1 MFPPLTTA
9 VKQLLIIN
17 VLVFF
22 GARILLP
29 PGGEILAMAPPGSEA
44 FRPFQII
51 THMFMHGSFP
61 HLLFNMLMLFF
72 LGPMVEQG
80 LGAKKFLILYLVSG
94 FGALLGHFAI
104 SPFAG
109 FPISGVWGASGAVY
123 GVLVAFAMLFP
134 NVQLMLLFPPI
145 PIKAKWLALI
155 LIVIGLVSGF
165 GGYQSGIAHF
175 AHLGGALTAFILMV
189 VWKKFPYKR

>member
-1 MFPPLTTA
+1 MFPPLTQV

-22 GARILLP
+22 GARLLLP
-29 PGGEILAMAPPGSEA
+29 PDGALLAMAPLGSEN
-44 FRPFQII
+44 FRPFQVIS
-51 THMFMHGSFP
+51 HMFMHGTIT

-72 LGPMVEQG
+72 LGPMVEQA
-80 LGAKKFLILYLVSG
+80 LGAKRFLILYLASG
-94 FGALLGHFAI
+94 FGALLAHSAI
-104 SPFAG
+104 
-109 FPISGVWGASGAVY
+109 FPNVGVWGASGAVY
-123 GVLVAFAMLFP
+123 GVLVAFAVLFP

-155 LIVIGLVSGF
+155 LIVVGLISGV

-189 VWKKFPYKR
+189 IWKKFPARR